1 MTHLR
6 FSLFLAL
13 LFSTSL
19 SALAASLGQVQAAM
33 KERLPAIQALWAE
46 GKIGENNQGFVEA
59 RADLSAKEQA
69 LLRAENAD
77 RKAVYQAIAS
87 STQSTPKQ
95 VGVQRA
101 AQISQRA
108 AKGLWLQDAAGKWFQ
123 K

>member
-6 FSLFLAL
+6 LSLFLAL
-13 LFSTSL
+13 LLSTSL
-19 SALAASLGQVQAAM
+19 SALAANLGQVQAAM

-46 GKIGENNQGFVEA
+46 GKIGENNQGYVEA
-59 RADLSAKEQA
+59 RGDLSAKEQE

-77 RKAVYQAIAS
+77 RKTVYQTIAG

-95 VGVQRA
+95 VGIHRA

-108 AKGLWLQDAAGKWFQ
+108 AKGLWLEDAAGKWYR